1 MKLSP
6 PYLAWAQSDLSLRP
20 YGLSRWWLSALVLLT
35 TIPLSWL
42 ALRWGPPSWQLALA
56 DTLYIPVFLE
66 VALVCGMRARHS
78 RGRARLAWGWVA
90 LGPLCFG
97 LGQSYWAFIEV
108 WQARSPFPSAADG
121 LFLLQPVVMGIGLLI
136 FPRSVLSRSEA
147 LKRWLDVGIVIG
159 AVLTLAWFSLGQ
171 HIVRT
176 WQGQPVAMLVSL
188 AYPVFDVWL
197 LTILLWNALHLRE
210 RRQSRSVPH
219 TELRSTDVLLTCS
232 VLSAVL
238 ADVGFALTYG
248 LPNYQVGNLSDL
260 FWTLSASF
268 LGLAALVGRPETGRT
283 AVLAL
288 PAPAEAAGS
297 VQATVRHSQHSLLSR
312 QLGVYG
318 PYLALGSCYLMLFL
332 SLGRKEHLSLLLG
345 ASLVT
350 VLVVLRQMIGQLE
363 NERLTFNLQT
373 LSHGLE
379 GRVQDRTAELEA
391 AGRVLRDLTGE
402 LDARVMER
410 TAQLEAS
417 QAQLAYQTR
426 HDALTGLPNRSLFEE
441 VLNRTLQERGEGLLT
456 AVLYLNLDGFKAVN
470 DHFGHAVGDE
480 LLRDLARRLQALL
493 RSPEDHV
500 QPGAGPEIAGPG
512 RWSLARCGGDEF
524 VLAFPDLACPEDAES
539 CARRIPAA
547 IGNDFL
553 AGGQKVAL
561 TASIGVSL
569 APTDAVQSA
578 ELIRQ
583 ADMAMSQAKA
593 GGKNTLRFY
602 APQMNRAAQARSTLG
617 RRLRLALETQEL
629 VSTMGNTSGSEHTRP
644 TGLSLWYQPQYSL
657 QQYRFQGKT
666 LPEAGTFTC
675 PPSGFEALLR
685 WTDAELGVIS
695 PSVFIPVAEDTGLI
709 VPLGQWVLEQA
720 CAQLRQWPG
729 SRVAVNV
736 AAAQFERPEFVQE
749 VRAALERNGVPGAC
763 LELELTERQVVDDPD
778 GTARKMRELR
788 ELGVQ
793 IALDDFGVGYSSL
806 SHLLKLPVSVLKVDR
821 LFVQGLHEVAG
832 APRVLQAI
840 VALAHA
846 LDIRVVAEGVETEAQ
861 LGTVRE
867 LGCDLV
873 QGFLTGRPIESREA
887 GALLRLPAVRQ
898 SP

>member
-1 MKLSP
+1 ML
-6 PYLAWAQSDLSLRP
+6 
-20 YGLSRWWLSALVLLT
+20 LVLAAF
-35 TIPLSWL
+35 PLSWL
-42 ALRWGPPSWQLALA
+42 ALRWGPESWQLGLA
-56 DTLYIPVFLE
+56 DTLYVPVFLGA
-66 VALVCGMRARHS
+66 ALVCGVRARRS
-78 RGRARLAWGWVA
+78 RGRARLAWSWVA
-90 LGPLCFG
+90 AAPLCFG
-97 LGQSYWAFIEV
+97 LGQSYWAFLEV

-121 LFLLQPVVMGIGLLI
+121 LFLLQPVVMGIGLLL
-136 FPRSVLSRSEA
+136 FPRSVLSRADA
-147 LKRWLDVGIVIG
+147 LKRRLDVGIVIV
-159 AVLTLAWFSLGQ
+159 AVLTLAWFGLGR
-171 HIVRT
+171 HIVHT
-176 WQGQPVAMLVSL
+176 WQGQPVAMLISL
-188 AYPVFDVWL
+188 AYPALDVWL

-210 RRQSRSVPH
+210 RRHSGSASRSGI
-219 TELRSTDVLLTCS
+219 RSTDVLLTCS
-232 VLSAVL
+232 VLSAVV

-248 LPNYQVGNLSDL
+248 LPDYQVGNLNDL

-283 AVLAL
+283 TALAPPG
-288 PAPAEAAGS
+288 PAD
-297 VQATVRHSQHSLLSR
+297 VREGVQHSLLSR
-312 QLGVYG
+312 RLGAYG

-332 SLGRKEHLSLLLG
+332 SLGSSEHMSLLLG
-345 ASLVT
+345 ASVVT
-350 VLVVLRQMIGQLE
+350 VLVVVRQMIGQLE

-373 LSHGLE
+373 LSRSLE
-379 GRVQDRTAELEA
+379 GRVRERTAELEA

-410 TAQLEAS
+410 TVQLEAS

-441 VLNRTLQERGEGLLT
+441 RLDRTLQEPGEGLLT

-470 DHFGHAVGDE
+470 DHFGHAVGDD
-480 LLRDLARRLQALL
+480 LLRDLARRLQGLL
-493 RSPEDHV
+493 RPPEDQV
-500 QPGAGPEIAGPG
+500 QSAGLGLAGPG

-524 VLAFPDLACPEDAES
+524 VLAFPDLARPEDAES
-539 CARRIPAA
+539 CARRIAA
-547 IGNDFL
+547 VIGNDFT
-553 AGGQKVAL
+553 AGGQQVTL

-569 APTDAVQSA
+569 APTDALQAA

-602 APQMNRAAQARSTLG
+602 APQMNRAAQERSTIG

-629 VSTMGNTSGSEHTRP
+629 APPGNASRLDQPRP
-644 TGLSLWYQPQYSL
+644 DQTEPGQTGLSLQYQPQYRL
-657 QQYRFQGKT
+657 QDMTFS
-666 LPEAGTFTC
+666 EAGIPAC

-685 WTDAELGVIS
+685 WTDAELGVVS
-695 PSVFIPVAEDTGLI
+695 PSVFVPVAEDTGLI

-720 CAQLRQWPG
+720 CSQLRQWPG

-749 VRAALERNGVPGAC
+749 VSAALERHGVPGAS
-763 LELELTERQVVDDPD
+763 LELELTERQVVSDPD

-821 LFVQGLHEVAG
+821 LFVKGLHEVTG

-846 LDIRVVAEGVETEAQ
+846 LGVRVVAEGVETGAQ

-873 QGFLTGRPIESREA
+873 QGFLTGRPLDPQEA
-887 GALLRLPAVRQ
+887 GALLRLPADRP
-898 SP
+898 SL